1 MLKLNDL
8 RKNEYYIMA
17 LLIMTSVYFLN
28 FNIDIGF
35 AFKPYMWMSAI
46 GIVFLF
52 FKNRNNLKNLS
63 SEGIK
68 SLRHNLLTYEKLY
81 ILFFLFAVIRGLFSK
96 FYIDSIKMSVALI
109 TVIFLYF
116 VLYSI
121 LKKLDIPK
129 IMNLLFISGM
139 IFAVLSLTFFLIGVE
154 SAGFLDRGIYRLTG
168 LVQDPNIF
176 ILFITPVYSVTLYK
190 IINKEYKYI
199 APFAFILI
207 PMFLSYSRGG
217 LIGIFIVTVLIV
229 ISNLSRDSLKKLIL
243 FTICIAFVV
252 IILFM
257 FTNINDTIHKTVG
270 IDILDTLNRRMG
282 GDGSGSGR
290 IPLWKHG
297 IYFFTTSPLIGIGLY
312 NFRQYNQ
319 LFFNNPR
326 YVHNVFVE
334 ILCENGIIGS
344 SIFILFLVSFM
355 KNKSTCKE
363 GKIIKFIIISQL
375 AQLFFLSGLSSEV
388 VYMMFAVYKSV
399 EFINLKE
406 SKS

>member
-1 MLKLNDL
+1 MLKLNDFK
-8 RKNEYYIMA
+8 KNEYYIMS

-52 FKNRNNLKNLS
+52 LKNKKSLKS
-63 SEGIK
+63 LLSEGVN
-68 SLRHNLLTYEKLY
+68 SLKHNLLTYEKLF
-81 ILFFLFAVIRGLFSK
+81 ILFFVFAVIRGIFSK
-96 FYIDSIKMSVALI
+96 FYIDSMKMSVALI

-129 IMNLLFISGM
+129 IMNLIFISGM
-139 IFAVLSLTFFLIGVE
+139 IFAVLSLTFFLTGVK
-154 SAGFLDRGIYRLTG
+154 SAGYLDRSIYRLTG

-176 ILFITPVYSVTLYK
+176 ILFMTPVYSVTLYK

-199 APFAFILI
+199 SPFVFILI

-217 LIGIFIVTVLIV
+217 LIGIFIVTALIV
-229 ISNLSRDSLKKLIL
+229 ISNLSKDALKKLIL
-243 FTICIAFVV
+243 FTICILFVV
-252 IILFM
+252 VMLFM
-257 FTNINDTIHKTVG
+257 FTNINGIIYKISG
-270 IDILDTLNRRMG
+270 IDILDIINRRSA
-282 GDGSGSGR
+282 DTSGSGR
-290 IPLWKHG
+290 IPLWKHA

-326 YVHNVFVE
+326 YVHNVFIE
-334 ILCENGIIGS
+334 IFCENGIIGS
-344 SIFILFLVSFM
+344 SIFMLFLGSFI
-355 KNKSTCKE
+355 KNKSKCKE
-363 GKIIKFIIISQL
+363 GKIIKIIIISQL
-375 AQLFFLSGLSSEV
+375 IQLFFLSGLSSEV
-388 VYMMFAVYKSV
+388 VYAMFAVYRSV

-406 SKS
+406 SKV